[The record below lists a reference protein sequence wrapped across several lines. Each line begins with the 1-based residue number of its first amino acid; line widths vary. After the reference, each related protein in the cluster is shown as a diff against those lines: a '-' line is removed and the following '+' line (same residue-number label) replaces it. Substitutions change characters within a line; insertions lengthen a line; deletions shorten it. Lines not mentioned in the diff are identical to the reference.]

1 MKATPGLDLKRL
13 KPCPFCGEKKLEIMT
28 GEDENYWVV
37 CKKCLAEGPTSNLSS
52 VIYVWNK
59 RK

>member
-1 MKATPGLDLKRL
+1 MNKFKVEDILLAL
-13 KPCPFCGEKKLEIMT
+13 EKIAKMT